1 MKELFGNEPA
11 GYVAFAAKAAADL
24 GAERDLVTERVD
36 EDGVYHRA
44 AHFTK
49 IAQPIE
55 TIVAFDGAAKIAG
68 FAVRPTGTPEAAPT
82 TKLDYQGATKLRL
95 PFTGTWTVFWGGKTI
110 EQYHHASV
118 RDQRFAYDLVVIDLL
133 GRLAGSR
140 STPQAVFTT
149 AYDQHALRAF
159 EVNALDYLLKPIE
172 PERLAEAIARIRP
185 PAPSS
190 PLEAAA
196 PLDRLFVRDGARCW
210 FVPLAEVAVCTT
222 EGNST
227 RLSWKTENPLV
238 PRSLVALEPRLPPS
252 FFRAS
257 RAAILNLDFVEGIDA
272 GVGGRLHAQLRGG
285 VEIEIS
291 RRQARAFRER
301 CGL

>member
-1 MKELFGNEPA
+1 MTRALIVDDEPLARKEVRRLLAVHPA
-11 GYVAFAAKAAADL
+11 ITIVGEASNVEEAEAKVQEL
-24 GAERDLVTERVD
+24 TPDLVFLDIEMP
-36 EDGVYHRA
+36 DG
-44 AHFTK
+44 T
-49 IAQPIE
+49 
-55 TIVAFDGAAKIAG
+55 G
-68 FAVRPTGTPEAAPT
+68 F
-82 TKLDYQGATKLRL
+82 
-95 PFTGTWTVFWGGKTI
+95 
-110 EQYHHASV
+110 
-118 RDQRFAYDLVVIDLL
+118 DLL
-133 GRLAGSR
+133 DRLAVV
-140 STPQAVFTT
+140 PQVVFTT

-190 PLEAAA
+190 PLGAAA